1 MNKDINEWILDEGVE
16 PLHELYNKKGKIIF
30 LTDFLEKHLKEQ
42 LTLTDVVASL
52 PDANKL
58 YKMAETIVSKQVLI
72 YNMPENR
79 QIDWE
84 DLKNDWFDWLDE
96 EIKG

>member
-42 LTLTDVVASL
+42 LTLTDVVKSDSEQL
-52 PDANKL
+52 P
-58 YKMAETIVSKQVLI
+58 
-72 YNMPENR
+72 NMTLEQAIEKAKPNMDKIKDVDKH
-79 QIDWE
+79 ID
-84 DLKNDWFDWLDE
+84 N
-96 EIKG
+96 IR

>member
-1 MNKDINEWILDEGVE
+1 MEA
-16 PLHELYNKKGKIIF
+16 
-30 LTDFLEKHLKEQ
+30 LTIP
-42 LTLTDVVASL
+42 DVVASL